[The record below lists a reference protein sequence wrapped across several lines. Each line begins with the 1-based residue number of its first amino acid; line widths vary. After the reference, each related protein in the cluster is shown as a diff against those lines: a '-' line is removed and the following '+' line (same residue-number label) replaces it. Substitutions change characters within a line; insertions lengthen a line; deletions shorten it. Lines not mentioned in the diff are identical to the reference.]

1 VLTVIAQSSTPT
13 DGDGLPIA
21 APTPFGGMLLAA
33 GVVVLMVWTW
43 ISLRRRLRRSAAAPD
58 ASERLDEIRGRQRGR
73 DSLDG
78 VMVEAEELA
87 RRLAA
92 HLDNKAAR
100 LEILLDEAN
109 ATIARLEQAA
119 STGSAPRRQVGA
131 DFTPAG
137 GAPDPIVRN
146 IYRLADAGKA
156 PLEIATELEE
166 QVGKVELVLALR
178 DA

>member
-1 VLTVIAQSSTPT
+1 MLTVIAQSSRPT
-13 DGDGLPIA
+13 DGEGLPIA
-21 APTPFGGMLLAA
+21 APSPFGGVLLAA
-33 GVVVLMVWTW
+33 GVVVLLVWTW
-43 ISLRRRLRRSAAAPD
+43 ISLRRRLRRSAASPD
-58 ASERLDEIRGRQRGR
+58 ASERLEEIRTRQRGR

-78 VMVEAEELA
+78 VMVDAEELA

-119 STGSAPRRQVGA
+119 ASGGTARRQIGA
-131 DFTPAG
+131 DIAPSG
-137 GAPDPIVRN
+137 SAPDPIVRN

-156 PLEIATELEE
+156 PLEIATELDE